1 MIEIDFGRFNIH
13 FTLSVYMRITNVR
26 LRDDMV
32 EKLDRIASS
41 MLISRSELIR
51 NAVGLYIKLIENLGT
66 QLRTST
72 ILLNEIRCRK
82 IRGSIVLDLGNNTA
96 ITISSFSYGGAGEK
110 PGDSIRA
117 EYRTVG
123 EIIARQALTEMLSR
137 NIAPHTLIANF
148 TCDIESGMKMLQ
160 GIAGIFK
167 GWVDGDRI
175 FVTGSEESL
184 ETIQTGISLSAV
196 GVASVEDLESRAKSG
211 ERLWLIGE
219 PILGE
224 DLLKKS
230 FPLSLKTIKRL
241 SDMRKMGEVGDIIT
255 VRSDGVRRAIEYLA
269 DFSGNRVIYLTDDF
283 PDTGCPSTALIASS
297 KLDLQSLF
305 NDENVQ
311 LIGELV

>member
-1 MIEIDFGRFNIH
+1 MIEINFGNFNIP

-26 LRDDMV
+26 LRDDMI

-41 MLISRSELIR
+41 MLISRSEVIR
-51 NAVGLYIKLIENLGT
+51 NAVGLYIKLIENLGN

-110 PGDSIRA
+110 SGDSIKA

-137 NIAPHTLIANF
+137 NITPHTLIANF
-148 TCDIESGMKMLQ
+148 TCEIESGMKILQ
-160 GIAGIFK
+160 GITETFN

-175 FVTGSEESL
+175 FVTGSEESIK
-184 ETIQTGISLSAV
+184 TIQTGISLSAV
-196 GVASVEDLESRAKSG
+196 GVASIEDLDSRAKSG
-211 ERLWLIGE
+211 ERIWLIGE

-305 NDENVQ
+305 NEENVQ